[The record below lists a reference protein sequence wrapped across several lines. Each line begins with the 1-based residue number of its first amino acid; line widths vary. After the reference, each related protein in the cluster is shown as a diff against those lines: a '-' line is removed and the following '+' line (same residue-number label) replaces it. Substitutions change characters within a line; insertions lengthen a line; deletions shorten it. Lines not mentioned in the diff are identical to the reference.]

1 MLNFRMNILMN
12 KIEIIKKII
21 LILLININMEMIIV
35 LLIESKEQA
44 KVLNQD
50 LFNQQ
55 LFHFLNCKLSL
66 I

>member
-1 MLNFRMNILMN
+1 MNILMN